1 MNDLLMSGNL
11 SERLSMSGTSG
22 AIAILEFGEKEK
34 LTGQFVSI
42 SEEFLFGGISLIINV
57 DEQDRPFKYFGLT
70 AGKAIINTGSES
82 LVYTGDFKVLKIEKQ
97 NNYTITVGA
106 ETYERNIRNESDRNS

>member
-1 MNDLLMSGNL
+1 MSGVA
-11 SERLSMSGTSG
+11 G
-22 AIAILEFGEKEK
+22 AITVFEFGEKEK
-34 LTGQFVSI
+34 LTGQFISI
-42 SEEFLFGGISLIINV
+42 SEEKNPPGIMIFLNV

-70 AGKAIINTGSES
+70 ASKAIINTGSES

-97 NNYTITVGA
+97 NNYIISVGA